1 MTDQHGAEMVVDGKD
16 EGDKQARAAVQRIV
30 LASLL
35 AGLCPVIPI
44 PFVDDMALRFVRK
57 RALRAELARGG
68 LRPGRAQL
76 DVYLQEPSK
85 VLGCLTAV
93 LIYPLKKIFRKVFI
107 VFAIKD
113 CVDAASRTFHELW
126 MVRHAVASG
135 QMTAADLTVEVDA
148 LLPLRRAVEATAQQ
162 VDTRPINQMLRR
174 AFSGSKSWVRQ
185 GGRALGKTIRL
196 GGGTRSDPDAV
207 ERAVEGVGPSG
218 IGEVDDMA
226 GKLGEQMW
234 AERGYLESVEKA
246 FDKNWARRHEKG

>member
-1 MTDQHGAEMVVDGKD
+1 MTDQHGAEMVADGK
-16 EGDKQARAAVQRIV
+16 EGDKQARAALQRIV

-57 RALRAELARGG
+57 RALRAELERGG

-76 DVYLQEPSK
+76 DVYLQEPAK
-85 VLGCLTAV
+85 VLGCLMVV

-107 VFAIKD
+107 FFAIKD

-162 VDTRPINQMLRR
+162 VDTRPVNQMLRR

-185 GGRALGKTIRL
+185 GGRALGKAIRL